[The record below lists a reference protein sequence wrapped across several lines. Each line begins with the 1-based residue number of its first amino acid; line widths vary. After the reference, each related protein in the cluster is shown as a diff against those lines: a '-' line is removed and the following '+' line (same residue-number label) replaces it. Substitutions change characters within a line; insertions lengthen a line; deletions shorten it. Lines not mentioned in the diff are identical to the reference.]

1 MKYKTVIYTSIRAEI
16 EHDEEFGSKNAALT
30 FIMENE
36 LLDYASILGS
46 STFDTN
52 GVIRVTAVEV
62 LDDDVTEYD
71 VEYAEEE

>member
-36 LLDYASILGS
+36 LLDYANILGS
-46 STFDTN
+46 STTN
-52 GVIRVTAVEV
+52 GDMRVTAVEV
-62 LDDDVTEYD
+62 LDDDVTEFD
-71 VEYAEEE
+71 REYAEEE

>member
-36 LLDYASILGS
+36 LLDYASIRGGS
-46 STFDTN
+46 TTN
-52 GVIRVTAVEV
+52 GDMRVTAVEV
-62 LDDDVTEYD
+62 LDDDVTEFD
-71 VEYAEEE
+71 CELCEEE

>member
-16 EHDEEFGSKNAALT
+16 EHDEEFAGKKDALT

-46 STFDTN
+46 STTN
-52 GVIRVTAVEV
+52 GDMRVTAVEI
-62 LDDDVTEYD
+62 LDDDVTEYNKETVD
-71 VEYAEEE
+71 E

>member
-36 LLDYASILGS
+36 LLDYANILGA
-46 STFDTN
+46 STTN
-52 GVIRVTAVEV
+52 GDMRVTAVEV
-62 LDDDVTEYD
+62 LDDDVTELD
-71 VEYAEEE
+71 REYCEEE